1 MNLSEP
7 LVFAPVYQTVV
18 WGGQRIRT
26 ARGEQPEPNESIG
39 ESWEVSQQ
47 ARGMSVVQSG
57 ALAGTSLADIMG
69 HDAGGLVGPGFS
81 GREFPLLIK
90 LLDARTRLS
99 VQVHPDDALAQEMGV
114 GTRGKTECWYMIGDG
129 GELFQGTQPGV
140 DASTF
145 RAAIADDTVADQ
157 LQVFATNDGDFFHL
171 PARTVHALGNNCM
184 LFEIQQS
191 CDTTYRVYDWGR
203 VGLDGQ
209 PRELHIEESMQCID
223 FDRTTWGPEGGDW
236 QANTA
241 GDGEVRHL
249 VECPYFAV
257 REWRGTQL
265 ELAGTKAC
273 SILMTVSG
281 EGEVATAGG
290 ATGLTALTTVVVPA
304 AAGSARL
311 QADDGATLRVLI
323 AEPRW

>member
-1 MNLSEP
+1 MDLSEP
-7 LVFAPVYQTVV
+7 LTFAPVYQTVV
-18 WGGQRIRT
+18 WGGQRIRA
-26 ARGEQPEPNESIG
+26 ARGEQPAADESIG

-57 ALAGTSLADIMG
+57 SLAGTSLADIMAA
-69 HDAGGLVGPGFS
+69 DPTGLVGPGFS
-81 GREFPLLIK
+81 GNEFPLLIK

-129 GELFQGTQPGV
+129 GELFQGTAAGV
-140 DASTF
+140 TADSF

-209 PRELHIEESMQCID
+209 PRQLHIEESMRCID
-223 FDRTTWGPEGGDW
+223 FERTDWGPEGGAW
-236 QANTA
+236 QDAPS
-241 GDGEVRHL
+241 GDGQVRPL
-249 VECPYFAV
+249 VECPYFSV
-257 REWRGTQL
+257 REWRALPMTSL
-265 ELAGTKAC
+265 EASAC

-281 EGEVATAGG
+281 SGSG
-290 ATGLTALTTVVVPA
+290 AYYWRRSLAPLVTVVVPA
-304 AAGSARL
+304 AAGAARL
-311 QADDGATLRVLI
+311 QANTGESLRVLI